1 MYTLAATFPRSI
13 PFSFLNCRLICT
25 TKPAMTYLIENVEQ
39 VNTCPN
45 LDFDLDDLGDL
56 PHDYSEEWSMVLWVN
71 IPWEINERKG
81 GL

>member
-1 MYTLAATFPRSI
+1 
-13 PFSFLNCRLICT
+13 
-25 TKPAMTYLIENVEQ
+25 MTYLIENVEQ

>member
-1 MYTLAATFPRSI
+1 
-13 PFSFLNCRLICT
+13 
-25 TKPAMTYLIENVEQ
+25 MTYLIENVEQ

-81 GL
+81 GLWAFQIVITKVNEVKHDCSSVNGFDGVR